1 MQASCALKP
10 QQAGI
15 TIRRS
20 AKEELLMRRILW
32 GRATSSNVMK
42 VIWLLEELN
51 LPYDRIDVG
60 GSFGKTDS
68 PEYRAM
74 NPTGLVPTLQED
86 GFTLWESNA
95 ILRYICEAHAPDHPF
110 WPREPHKRA
119 HIDRWMDAQQTLL
132 NRPMSVVFWGLVRTP
147 PGKRDKTAIKQGIA
161 DTARVW
167 SMLSAQLVHHPYIAE
182 EELTLADFPWGAHLH
197 RWFTMDFERP
207 DIPHLRAYYERL
219 LTRPAYREYLALP
232 LA

>member
-1 MQASCALKP
+1 MQ
-10 QQAGI
+10 
-15 TIRRS
+15 
-20 AKEELLMRRILW
+20 RILW

-60 GSFGKTDS
+60 GSFGKTDT

-95 ILRYICEAHAPDHPF
+95 ILRYVCEAHAPDHPF
-110 WPREPHKRA
+110 WPRAPRVRA
-119 HIDRWMDAQQTLL
+119 NIDRWMDAQQTLL

-147 PGKRDKTAIKQGIA
+147 PEQRDAAAIAQAVA

-167 SMLSAQLVHHPYIAE
+167 GMVSAQLARHPYLAGDD
-182 EELTLADFPWGAHLH
+182 LTLADMPWGPHLH
-197 RWFTMDFERP
+197 RWFTMTFDRP
-207 DIPHLRAYYERL
+207 EIPHLREWYDRL
-219 LTRPAYREYLALP
+219 LERPVYRDHLAGP
-232 LA
+232 VV